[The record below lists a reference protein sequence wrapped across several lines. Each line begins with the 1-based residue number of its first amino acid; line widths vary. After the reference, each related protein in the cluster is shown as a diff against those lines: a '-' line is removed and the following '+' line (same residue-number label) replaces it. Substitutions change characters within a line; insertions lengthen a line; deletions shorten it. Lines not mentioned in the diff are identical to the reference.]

1 MFWEGVGM
9 NKKNTSIR
17 LKEIMESRNMRQIDI
32 LNECSKY
39 CKQYN
44 VKMNKSDISQYV
56 SGKVEPNQDKLFIL
70 SKSLNVNPGWLMGYD
85 VPMEVNHQ
93 QAESSTFKDKQENHI
108 ITNYRKLNTEGQNK
122 LIDYSDD
129 LVSSGRYKKS
139 SSKTSEKQA

>member
-1 MFWEGVGM
+1 M

-17 LKEIMESRNMRQIDI
+17 LKEIMASKNMRQIDI
-32 LNECSKY
+32 LNKCSKY

-70 SKSLNVNPGWLMGYD
+70 SKSLDVNPGWLMGYD
-85 VPMEVNHQ
+85 VPMEINYQ
-93 QAESSTFKDKQENHI
+93 KFESSIFKNNQEEHI
-108 ITNYRKLNTEGQNK
+108 ITNYRKLNDEGQNK

-129 LVSSGRYKKS
+129 LVSCEKYKKTDNY
-139 SSKTSEKQA
+139 KINKNA